1 MLRKKIRAS
10 KSKSDVFG
18 AYYYGHLRGLTLKM
32 KVLVGTYGCSL
43 SLAIPNLPPSFIIC
57 HQIHGTNVTF
67 VVGPS
72 VNPKNIR
79 FDFVGPGFR
88 V

>member
-1 MLRKKIRAS
+1 MGVL
-10 KSKSDVFG
+10 FG
-18 AYYYGHLRGLTLKM
+18 
-32 KVLVGTYGCSL
+32 
-43 SLAIPNLPPSFIIC
+43 LAIPNLPPSFIIC
-57 HQIHGTNVTF
+57 HQIHGTNVTS

-72 VNPKNIR
+72 VNSKNIR